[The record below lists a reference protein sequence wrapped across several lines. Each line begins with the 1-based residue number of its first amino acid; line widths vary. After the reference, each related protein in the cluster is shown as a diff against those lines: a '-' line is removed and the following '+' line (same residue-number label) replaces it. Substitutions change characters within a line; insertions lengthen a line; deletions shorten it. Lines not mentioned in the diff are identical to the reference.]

1 MRFVLAI
8 AAVILL
14 GAACAPAPDDP
25 GNLRGTFRT
34 DRASDT
40 GNEQSFQTHYIF
52 AQNGTVTLTTVDASG
67 AVVGATSHRRFVVND
82 RKITIQP
89 PERTDPRVL
98 YLPVTLTYVNHDK
111 LAVDGTNEV
120 LRRIKD

>member
-1 MRFVLAI
+1 MIPATF
-8 AAVILL
+8 AARSGQIEH
-14 GAACAPAPDDP
+14 PTP
-25 GNLRGTFRT
+25 GTSNPFKLITFLR
-34 DRASDT
+34 
-40 GNEQSFQTHYIF
+40 
-52 AQNGTVTLTTVDASG
+52 QNGTVTLTTVDASG